1 MNTLNNFSYIKDDI
15 GYKMFNVNNLINKKI
30 PYKKDIEP
38 RLINYLR
45 TYYFYKIKHITPCI
59 PLVIEFWIRQDDIN
73 CINNYLH
80 KYTIKL

>member
-1 MNTLNNFSYIKDDI
+1 MSKFDDYSYIRDDV
-15 GYKMFNVNNLINKKI
+15 GYKVLDVMHIINRKI

-45 TYYFYKIKHITPCI
+45 MHYFYKINNIKPCV
-59 PLVIEFWIRQDDIN
+59 PLIIEFWIRQDDIN

-80 KYTIKL
+80 KYNILI